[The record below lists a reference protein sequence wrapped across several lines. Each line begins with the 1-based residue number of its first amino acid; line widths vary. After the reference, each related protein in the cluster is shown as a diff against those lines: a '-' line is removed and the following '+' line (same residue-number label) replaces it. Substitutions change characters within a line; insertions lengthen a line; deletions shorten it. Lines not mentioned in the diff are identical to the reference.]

1 VAENVFLNRLPLAP
15 VFNRVDWSR
24 VRSEAEAI
32 FTQLGVSIDVGQRV
46 RSLGLA
52 QRQLTEIARV
62 LAMNVRILIMDEP
75 TSSLTAGESEHLF
88 TLLEGLRRRGV
99 GIIYITHHVDEA
111 FRLAQRIT
119 VLRDGHRVATLEAAA
134 AQPGAVV
141 GMMVGR
147 PLSQQ
152 YPKRTAERGAPALE
166 VRDLHVRGVLHGV
179 NLTVHHGEVVGL
191 FGMMGAGRTE
201 LARALFGLE
210 RIDSGQILIDGRPV
224 ALHSPQEAIAQGLGL
239 LTEERNK
246 DGLVLQLAVDKNIT
260 LPSLTSFSRFGIM
273 QRRRERTIAARYVRA
288 MNIDTPSLE
297 RPVRLLSGGNQQK
310 IALAKWL
317 CTQSKV
323 LIFDEPT
330 RGIDVGAKVDVYE
343 LMNHL
348 TENGVAV
355 LMISSELPEVVAM
368 SDRVLVMRQGT
379 ISAAFARDQATQE
392 AIMRSSVKD
401 KEG

>member
-1 VAENVFLNRLPLAP
+1 
-15 VFNRVDWSR
+15 
-24 VRSEAEAI
+24 
-32 FTQLGVSIDVGQRV
+32 
-46 RSLGLA
+46 
-52 QRQLTEIARV
+52 
-62 LAMNVRILIMDEP
+62 
-75 TSSLTAGESEHLF
+75 
-88 TLLEGLRRRGV
+88 
-99 GIIYITHHVDEA
+99 
-111 FRLAQRIT
+111 
-119 VLRDGHRVATLEAAA
+119 
-134 AQPGAVV
+134 
-141 GMMVGR
+141 
-147 PLSQQ
+147 
-152 YPKRTAERGAPALE
+152 
-166 VRDLHVRGVLHGV
+166 
-179 NLTVHHGEVVGL
+179 
-191 FGMMGAGRTE
+191 
-201 LARALFGLE
+201 
-210 RIDSGQILIDGRPV
+210 
-224 ALHSPQEAIAQGLGL
+224 
-239 LTEERNK
+239 
-246 DGLVLQLAVDKNIT
+246 VLQLAVDKNIT